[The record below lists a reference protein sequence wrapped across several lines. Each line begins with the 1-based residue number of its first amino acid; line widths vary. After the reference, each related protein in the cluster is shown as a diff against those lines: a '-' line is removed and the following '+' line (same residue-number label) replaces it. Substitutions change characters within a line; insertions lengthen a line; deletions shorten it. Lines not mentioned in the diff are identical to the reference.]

1 MSEWRLLRECGR
13 FLSGGTP
20 STGNAQ
26 YWGGDIPWITASSL
40 RSRELRFS
48 RRRLTAAGLAAGSR
62 LVAPGTLLFVV
73 RGMSLKSEFRVG
85 IATRPVAFG
94 QDCKALLPAPGV
106 DPNYLLHALQA
117 SSDEIL
123 GLVDEASHGT
133 GRLQMSL
140 LGAIRIR
147 VPPLDEQH
155 RIAEML
161 DSLDAAIE
169 ASRCRVEKLLST
181 DRGLVR
187 DLVRGSAF
195 TNGARRCRI
204 GEFALVKRGASPR
217 PIDNPAWFSDTGP
230 GWVRIGD
237 VTASEHRLRE
247 TRDRL
252 SAAGASRSVRVSPG
266 DVIMSI
272 AATVGLAIV
281 VDMDARIHDGFVL
294 IDQDGTVDPDYLVL
308 LLHHHR
314 PDFVRQSQTGTQA
327 NINSEIVA
335 QTEVVVP
342 SRRRQLEVVEVVS
355 SLRALLRAESNRL
368 SKLRVLRAGVSRD
381 LLSVQVRTAA

>member
-1 MSEWRLLRECGR
+1 MSDWRLLRECGQ

-20 STGNAQ
+20 STANAH

-40 RSRELRFS
+40 RSRELSFS
-48 RRRLTAAGLAAGSR
+48 RRRLTPAGLAAGSR
-62 LVAPGTLLFVV
+62 LVPPGTLLFVV

-106 DPNYLLHALQA
+106 HANYLLHALEA
-117 SSDEIL
+117 SSDEVL

-147 VPPLDEQH
+147 MPSLDEQR

-169 ASRCRVEKLLST
+169 ASKRRVDKLLSS
-181 DRGLVR
+181 DRGFVS
-187 DLVRGSAF
+187 DLLNRSAV
-195 TNGARRCRI
+195 TSGARRCRI
-204 GEFALVKRGASPR
+204 GEFALVRRGASPR

-237 VTASEHRLRE
+237 VTASDDRLRA

-252 SAAGASRSVRVSPG
+252 SAAGATRSVRVSPG

-314 PDFVRQSQTGTQA
+314 PNFVRHSQTGTQS

-335 QTEVVVP
+335 QTRVVVP
-342 SRRRQLEVVEVVS
+342 SKDRQLEVVEVVS
-355 SLRALLRAESNRL
+355 SLRALLRAEGNRL
-368 SKLRVLRAGVSRD
+368 SKLRVLRAGVARD